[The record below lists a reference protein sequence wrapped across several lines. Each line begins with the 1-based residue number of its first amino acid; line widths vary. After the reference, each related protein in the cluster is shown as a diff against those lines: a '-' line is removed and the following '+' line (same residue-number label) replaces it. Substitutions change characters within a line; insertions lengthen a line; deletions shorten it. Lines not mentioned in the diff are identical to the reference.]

1 MQTNTIRISDLKMQP
16 DRLEHIAQELH
27 DITLLANDG
36 HTSWKAS
43 SFLFELKEEHSV
55 YLGCFEDEK
64 LIGYICCMTV
74 LDEASVNNFAVLPE
88 YQGEGVGTALLRA
101 MILLLAREKPWR
113 NYGWKSAF
121 PTAEPMD
128 CTKRWGLKISTEEK
142 IIIRLRSKMPTY
154 WNWHFLRSKKVE
166 VKEP

>member
-27 DITLLANDG
+27 DVTLLANDG

-88 YQGEGVGTALLRA
+88 YQGEGFGTALLRA
-101 MILLLAREKPWR
+101 MILLLQEKAMAKLWLEVR
-113 NYGWKSAF
+113 VSNSGAYGLYKKMGFEDTYRRKDYYQAPVEDAYILELAF
-121 PTAEPMD
+121 PAEQG
-128 CTKRWGLKISTEEK
+128 R
-142 IIIRLRSKMPTY
+142 
-154 WNWHFLRSKKVE
+154 
-166 VKEP
+166 

>member
-27 DITLLANDG
+27 DVTLLANDG

-43 SFLFELKEEHSV
+43 SFLFELKEELSV

-101 MILLLAREKPWR
+101 MILLLQEKAMAKLWLEVR
-113 NYGWKSAF
+113 VSNSGAYGLYKKMGFEDTYRRKDYYQAPVEDAYILELAF
-121 PTAEPMD
+121 PAEQG
-128 CTKRWGLKISTEEK
+128 R
-142 IIIRLRSKMPTY
+142 
-154 WNWHFLRSKKVE
+154 
-166 VKEP
+166 

>member
-16 DRLEHIAQELH
+16 DRLGHIAQELY

-36 HTSWKAS
+36 HTSWKVS
-43 SFLFELKEEHSV
+43 SFLFELKEERSV

-88 YQGEGVGTALLRA
+88 YQGEGVGTALLRE
-101 MILLLAREKPWR
+101 MILLLKGEDMAKLWLEVRVS
-113 NYGWKSAF
+113 NSGAYGLYRKMGFEDIYRRKDYYQAPVEDAYILELAF
-121 PTAEPMD
+121 PAEQE
-128 CTKRWGLKISTEEK
+128 S
-142 IIIRLRSKMPTY
+142 
-154 WNWHFLRSKKVE
+154 
-166 VKEP
+166 

>member
-27 DITLLANDG
+27 DVTLLANDG

-101 MILLLAREKPWR
+101 MILLLQEKAMAKLWLEVR
-113 NYGWKSAF
+113 VSNSGAYGLYKKMGFEDTYRRKDYYQAPVEDAYILELAF
-121 PTAEPMD
+121 PAEQG
-128 CTKRWGLKISTEEK
+128 R
-142 IIIRLRSKMPTY
+142 
-154 WNWHFLRSKKVE
+154 
-166 VKEP
+166 

>member
-16 DRLEHIAQELH
+16 DKLEHIAQELH

-88 YQGEGVGTALLRA
+88 YQGEGVGTALLRE
-101 MILLLAREKPWR
+101 MILLLKGKGKAMAKLWLEVRVSNR
-113 NYGWKSAF
+113 GAYGLYKKMGFEDIYRRKDYYQTPVEDAYILELAF
-121 PTAEPMD
+121 PIEQE
-128 CTKRWGLKISTEEK
+128 S
-142 IIIRLRSKMPTY
+142 
-154 WNWHFLRSKKVE
+154 
-166 VKEP
+166 